1 MMVLSLL
8 LSSGLSGSS
17 IPSLSPPS
25 PPPKKK
31 KRKRKNEPLIW
42 VATGARGSGTAG
54 TGGSRGKQGWKLTPK
69 PSKEGGMEDDRPAGR
84 CDGAGHPRTPR
95 GRAAVRTIEAV
106 PQPRR
111 AAAGPCS
118 LPGRRHSRGSL
129 AGSRAASSVFGN
141 SVEDSSNALSPSASP
156 SGKAERVLLGAR
168 SRAVELI
175 CSAHFSKGNLLLRSA
190 GERILKNIEAPVRFG
205 TNDFAAP
212 KAQLL
217 ALFPQPGASRG
228 ALRNPCPLPA
238 AQRKGDPRRSR
249 DFVAGWTDARG
260 RDGTP
265 QLSPR

>member
-1 MMVLSLL
+1 
-8 LSSGLSGSS
+8 
-17 IPSLSPPS
+17 
-25 PPPKKK
+25 
-31 KRKRKNEPLIW
+31 
-42 VATGARGSGTAG
+42 
-54 TGGSRGKQGWKLTPK
+54 
-69 PSKEGGMEDDRPAGR
+69 MEDDRPAGR

-118 LPGRRHSRGSL
+118 LPGRRHSRGNL

-228 ALRNPCPLPA
+228 ALWNPCPLPA

-265 QLSPR
+265 QLSPRRAPGIRTGAAAINRRQLTEPRDRGPRRGWAVRGAPCVPRGGAGAGGSSSRCARLRLRART

>member
-1 MMVLSLL
+1 
-8 LSSGLSGSS
+8 
-17 IPSLSPPS
+17 
-25 PPPKKK
+25 
-31 KRKRKNEPLIW
+31 
-42 VATGARGSGTAG
+42 
-54 TGGSRGKQGWKLTPK
+54 
-69 PSKEGGMEDDRPAGR
+69 MEDDRPAGR

-249 DFVAGWTDARG
+249 DFVARWTDGPRERERRVESGALHPRARG
-260 RDGTP
+260 EQKGRGASSP
-265 QLSPR
+265 QRGGMRRRGFRMRGYGRVAPGGVQVG